1 MSSTNFA
8 LYSIEQAS
16 EANTLN
22 VTALTGISGLDASF
36 SLLFTFDLED
46 KDYLVGF
53 DPNALMFVFYQINTD
68 PGEACSAVVFEKIS
82 TADSDTAWDSVSP
95 FLLGGNPCFIAY
107 NQESG
112 LIRMY
117 GIAQDLSI
125 TILLDYKRDATK
137 GLTTVAPFTYR
148 YGVYMVAYDNE
159 NGEVNYYQL
168 TVPSDDALYMTSI
181 WSDKW
186 AKGWTR
192 FAFFKWGGENF
203 FLKQNPV
210 YNNVNIDHIMSDP
223 TEGSHPVGTHLDLEM
238 DLNIIVTFTLPD
250 ENPYFVAYKNDGTA
264 TFNRFNGSGQSWQL
278 EANETILANANQLIP
293 FSISDVTYLL
303 VYGGQQS

>member
-1 MSSTNFA
+1 MSNTNSA

-16 EANTLN
+16 EANTLD
-22 VTALTGISGLDASF
+22 VTALTGASDLDASF
-36 SLLFTFDLED
+36 SLLFTFELED
-46 KDYLVGF
+46 KNYLVGF
-53 DPNALMFVFYQINTD
+53 DPNALLFVFYQINAVSS
-68 PGEACSAVVFEKIS
+68 EAGQSVVFEKIT

-95 FLLGGNPCFIAY
+95 FLLGGDPCFVAY
-107 NQESG
+107 HKESG
-112 LIRMY
+112 LMRIY
-117 GIAQDLSI
+117 GIIQDLTI
-125 TILLDYKRDATK
+125 TALLDYQKSSTK
-137 GLTTVAPFTYR
+137 GLTTIAPFTYR
-148 YGVYMVAYDNE
+148 YGVYLVAYNNE

-238 DLNIIVTFTLPD
+238 DLDIIITFTLPD
-250 ENPYFVAYKNDGTA
+250 ENPYFIAYKNDGTA
-264 TFNRFNGSGQSWQL
+264 VFNRFNGSGQSWLL
-278 EANETILANANQLIP
+278 EASETILANANQLIP
-293 FSISDVTYLL
+293 FSISNVTYLL
-303 VYGGQQS
+303 AYGGQQS